1 MTTQTETRQSRM
13 KESINVTL
21 KRKDFDDEAIDT
33 KETKRHLTNPPYR
46 SRINSDQDLWKTI
59 SVLRQDCR
67 TSGIIPKLEPNL
79 KNEDTQYAYLCS
91 DSTDYISTGI
101 MDLGWGCG
109 YRNCQMLMS
118 FLEKEKQDG
127 DYLLKQVIDI
137 SSIQLLLEKAW
148 QEAGFDPLGAKQLK
162 NHVFKTRK
170 WIGTTEVYTLL
181 AYLGI
186 RSTIIDFHQP
196 GPQKLH
202 KDMFDWIQSYFTS
215 NITTKKGKKVYTTH
229 RPPLYLQHQGHS
241 RTVVGIEILKSGK
254 RNLIIF
260 DPGRRMLRSFTKKR
274 INYNEDTE
282 SSNEE
287 EEEPEQEEDEEEDE
301 EIDIMNDHKPS
312 LSQRFFSK
320 LTKSNNNNAS
330 SPYYPHRVDDKT
342 IAKHRQYQI
351 LVLGQVVYQQGEMHW
366 DENKG
371 YLVSEE
377 EREAMKNVTSLAIM

>member
-1 MTTQTETRQSRM
+1 MTTQTETRQPIM
-13 KESINVTL
+13 KESVKMTL
-21 KRKDFDDEAIDT
+21 KRKEFDDEAIDT
-33 KETKRHLTNPPYR
+33 KEPKRIMAHLPFR
-46 SRINSDQDLWKTI
+46 SHINADQELWKTV
-59 SVLRQDCR
+59 SVLGQDCR
-67 TSGIIPKLEPNL
+67 TFGVIPKLEPNL
-79 KNEDTQYAYLCS
+79 KNEETQCAYLS
-91 DSTDYISTGI
+91 SPYTDYITTGI

-148 QEAGFDPLGAKQLK
+148 NEGFDPLGAKQLK
-162 NHVFKTRK
+162 NHLFKTRK

-196 GPQKLH
+196 GPERLH
-202 KDMFDWIQSYFTS
+202 KEMFDWIQSYFT
-215 NITTKKGKKVYTTH
+215 NDIQTKKSKKVYATH

-241 RTVVGIEILKSGK
+241 RTVVGIELLKSGK

-260 DPGRRMLRSFTKKR
+260 DPGRRTLRSFKKQV
-274 INYNEDTE
+274 NYSEDTASE
-282 SSNEE
+282 NSSSSSSSEE
-287 EEEPEQEEDEEEDE
+287 EEDEDEE
-301 EIDIMNDHKPS
+301 EIDIMSDHHKPT
-312 LSQRFFSK
+312 LSQRFLAKFK
-320 LTKSNNNNAS
+320 KNKSSTAS
-330 SPYYPHRVDDKT
+330 SSPFYPFRVDDKT

-351 LVLGQVVYQQGEMHW
+351 LVLGHVAYQQGKMSW
-366 DENKG
+366 DEKKG

-377 EREAMKNVTSLAIM
+377 EREAMKNVTSLAVI